1 MRKSS
6 RLYAPPSR
14 PDVQLKSVL
23 DAKQQHA
30 RLLKPVS
37 RNWKRACA
45 RKGTP
50 EHPAH
55 PAHALSSS
63 HLPYGLVTT
72 TAVSCAPAMA
82 MASISI
88 NAPGIPRLPLTVERA
103 G

>member
-23 DAKQQHA
+23 DSKKQHA

-37 RNWKRACA
+37 LNWKPACA

-63 HLPYGLVTT
+63 HLSYVPVTT
-72 TAVSCAPAMA
+72 TAVACAPAIA

-88 NAPGIPRLPLTVERA
+88 SAPGMPRLPLTVERA